1 MVSYRW
7 WVVCCSRPAAGA
19 LTCSPCFTHCYF
31 RPPEHLYGA
40 PPDAFSP
47 TGQNWG
53 FPTYN
58 WEEMSK
64 DNYKWW
70 AWLCIRLKVNCPIN
84 PTPFV
89 DLFLKSSAPYKI
101 LRCQRLVLSLQ
112 RLCNA

>member
-70 AWLCIRLKVNCPIN
+70 AWLCKFFIFATERPGMKDQIHT
-84 PTPFV
+84 TP
-89 DLFLKSSAPYKI
+89 LWQRSSPFQ
-101 LRCQRLVLSLQ
+101 L
-112 RLCNA
+112 